1 MEYPDR
7 FDVIVIGGGH
17 AGTEA
22 ALASARTGCRTLLLT
37 HNIETLG
44 QMSCNPAIGGIG
56 KSHLVKEIDALGGA
70 MGLATDMGGIQFR
83 VLNARKGPA
92 VRATRAQ
99 ADRVRYKAA
108 IRGMLE
114 NQPNLTL
121 FQQAA
126 GDLIVEGDQVR
137 GVLTETGIR
146 FMGETVVLC
155 TGTFLGGVIHIGLD
169 NSRGG
174 RAGDPPSNALAER
187 LRALPFRV
195 DRLKTGTPPRLDAKS
210 VDFSMLDEQPGDDPT
225 PIMSYLGERRLH
237 PRQVSCHIAHTN
249 ERTHEIIHA
258 NLERSPMFSGVIEGV
273 GPRYCPSIEDKVHR
287 FADKA
292 SHQIFIEPEGLDT
305 HELYP
310 NGIST
315 SLPFDVQLQ
324 VVRSIRGMENAHITR
339 PGYAIEYDFFDPR
352 DLKHSLETKF
362 VHNLYF
368 AGQINGTTGYE
379 EAGAQGLLAGL
390 NAARRARGLDAWW
403 PRRDEA
409 YLGVLVDDLITLGT
423 REPYRMFTSRAE
435 YRLLL
440 REDNA
445 DMRLTETGREL
456 GLVDDRRWADFS
468 AKREAVERETSR
480 LKSHWVQ
487 PGSDAAKR
495 VAETTGQPLKR
506 EYSLLDLLRRPELG
520 YRDVA
525 GLVGEPVDDDRV
537 ADQVQIQAKYQGYI
551 DRQQDEIDKLKRH
564 EATPLP
570 DDLDYEQVEGLSNE
584 IRQKLVEAR
593 PETLAQASR
602 ISGVTPAAVSI
613 LLIHLKKRRL
623 LDDSRVANG

>member
-99 ADRVRYKAA
+99 ADRVRYKAS

-114 NQPNLTL
+114 NQANLTI

-137 GVLTETGIR
+137 GVCTETGIR
-146 FMGETVVLC
+146 FMSETVVLC

-210 VDFSMLDEQPGDDPT
+210 VDFSKLDEQPGDEPT
-225 PIMSYLGERRLH
+225 PVMSYLGERSQH

-287 FADKA
+287 FADKS
-292 SHQIFIEPEGLDT
+292 SHQIFVEPEGLDT

-324 VVRSIRGMENAHITR
+324 VVRSIQGLENAHITR

-362 VHNLYF
+362 IHNLYF

-456 GLVDDRRWADFS
+456 GLVDERRWTAFS
-468 AKREAVERETSR
+468 TKREAVERETSR
-480 LKSHWVQ
+480 LRSSWVQ
-487 PGSDAAKR
+487 PGSEAAR
-495 VAETTGQPLKR
+495 RISETTGQSLKR
-506 EYSLLDLLRRPELG
+506 EYNLLDLLKRPEIG

-525 GLVGEPVDDDRV
+525 GLVGEPVDNDQV
-537 ADQVQIQAKYQGYI
+537 AEQVQIQAKYQGYI

-570 DDLDYEQVEGLSNE
+570 DDLDYDQVDGLSNE